1 MTSSTFFRLNDA
13 IAILSLFG
21 LAVTAGW
28 LYARGNLNFTHAGS
42 GRRAPTSNKELF
54 FSAIDDFIDGDVERG
69 EHNLFK
75 QKLDAEYSR
84 LANRRG

>member
-13 IAILSLFG
+13 IAMLSLLG

-28 LYARGNLNFTHAGS
+28 LYARGNLKFTHAGS
-42 GRRAPTSNKELF
+42 GRPTPTSNKERIL
-54 FSAIDDFIDGDVERG
+54 SAIDDFIDGHVERDD
-69 EHNLFK
+69 HNSFK